1 MKEGIFM
8 SAATSAALPVGG
20 SIISVI
26 LPMLLGLIIHF
37 IPSGLA
43 FIKRNSN
50 FRRIFML
57 NLIPWVI
64 NFIVNIIVLILSGI
78 WSEIE
83 FLAIIILVL
92 EVIWGIICIII
103 WIIALVKAI
112 RGY

>member
-1 MKEGIFM
+1 M
-8 SAATSAALPVGG
+8 SAATSAALPMGG

-26 LPMLLGLIIHF
+26 LPMIIGLIIHF

-43 FIKRNSN
+43 FMKRNSN
-50 FRRIFML
+50 FRQIFML

-64 NFIVNIIVLILSGI
+64 NFITSIIVGISSGI

-83 FLAIIILVL
+83 FLTIVVVVL

-103 WIIALVKAI
+103 WFIALIKAI